1 MPRCGPAPQA
11 LVFTGDLAD
20 RAEPDAYATL
30 RSIVEPA
37 AAAMGAIVVWTMGN
51 HDERS
56 PYARGLFDSDDDGFQ
71 DRVHEVDGL
80 RIVAL
85 DTSVPGYHHGELE
98 PEQLAWLAD
107 VLATPAEHG
116 TLLAMHHPPLPLPML
131 RAAELIELHDQQ
143 SLADV
148 IAGTD
153 VRGIL
158 AGHLHLSTWSTFAG
172 VPVSVASAS
181 CYTSDP
187 APVDRFVSGVDAG
200 QAFTMVHTY
209 DDRLVHTL
217 VPLERG
223 TEVSHV
229 GSDIAEALETV
240 PPGAGLR
247 AGLVEDLPVQQLAP
261 PTRTHHMRLL
271 LMRHGQTHANVSGE
285 LDTAHPGLDLTD
297 LGRAQA
303 AAAARA
309 LSRRDDRRV
318 YVSSRVRTH
327 QTAQPT
333 ADDRG
338 LDLVQLDGLEEI
350 QAGDF
355 EMRNDHDA
363 VAGYIGSVA
372 TWLEGDLAHRMPGGE
387 TGEEFLAPLRPTP
400 SARSSRPA
408 TTPRWSSATAPRCAP
423 GSPPGW
429 PRTPTPRRPPSR
441 CTTPR

>member
-1 MPRCGPAPQA
+1 MHATPRLCGVRQLGQYAAPRHAIAHLSDPHLIGGGRLHYGVMDNVAHLHAALDRLAAIRPVPQA

-20 RAEPDAYATL
+20 QAEPEAYATL

-37 AAAMGAIVVWTMGN
+37 AAAMGAVVVWTMGN
-51 HDERS
+51 HDERA
-56 PYARGLFDSDDDGFQ
+56 PYARGLFDSDDDGPQ

-85 DTSVPGYHHGELE
+85 DTSVPGYHHGELL

-143 SLADV
+143 ALADV
-148 IAGTD
+148 ITGTD

-187 APVDRFVSGVDAG
+187 APVDRFVSGVDAN

-223 TEVSHV
+223 VEVSHV
-229 GSDIAEALETV
+229 GSDIAGALET
-240 PPGAGLR
+240 
-247 AGLVEDLPVQQLAP
+247 
-261 PTRTHHMRLL
+261 
-271 LMRHGQTHANVSGE
+271 
-285 LDTAHPGLDLTD
+285 
-297 LGRAQA
+297 
-303 AAAARA
+303 
-309 LSRRDDRRV
+309 
-318 YVSSRVRTH
+318 
-327 QTAQPT
+327 
-333 ADDRG
+333 
-338 LDLVQLDGLEEI
+338 
-350 QAGDF
+350 
-355 EMRNDHDA
+355 
-363 VAGYIGSVA
+363 
-372 TWLEGDLAHRMPGGE
+372 
-387 TGEEFLAPLRPTP
+387 APLEQ
-400 SARSSRPA
+400 AFELASSK
-408 TTPRWSSATAPRCAP
+408 TSQFNN
-423 GSPPGW
+423 
-429 PRTPTPRRPPSR
+429 
-441 CTTPR
+441 

>member
-1 MPRCGPAPQA
+1 MRQLGQYAAPRHAIAHLSDPHLIGGGRLHYGVIDNVAHLRASLARLAEVRPAPQA

-20 RAEPDAYATL
+20 QGEPEAYATL

-37 AAAMGAIVVWTMGN
+37 AAAMGAVVIWTMGN
-51 HDERS
+51 HDERA
-56 PYARGLFDSDDDGFQ
+56 PFAHGLFDSDDDGFQ

-85 DTSVPGYHHGELE
+85 DTSVPGYHHGELR

-107 VLATPAEHG
+107 VLSTPAEHG

-148 IAGTD
+148 ITGTD

-187 APVDRFVSGVDAG
+187 APVDRLISGVDAA
-200 QAFTMVHTY
+200 QSFTMVHTY

-229 GSDIAEALETV
+229 GTDIAEALETI
-240 PPGAGLR
+240 PLEQAF
-247 AGLVEDLPVQQLAP
+247 ELA
-261 PTRTHHMRLL
+261 
-271 LMRHGQTHANVSGE
+271 
-285 LDTAHPGLDLTD
+285 
-297 LGRAQA
+297 
-303 AAAARA
+303 
-309 LSRRDDRRV
+309 
-318 YVSSRVRTH
+318 SSKTS
-327 QTAQPT
+327 Q
-333 ADDRG
+333 
-338 LDLVQLDGLEEI
+338 
-350 QAGDF
+350 F
-355 EMRNDHDA
+355 NN
-363 VAGYIGSVA
+363 
-372 TWLEGDLAHRMPGGE
+372 
-387 TGEEFLAPLRPTP
+387 
-400 SARSSRPA
+400 
-408 TTPRWSSATAPRCAP
+408 
-423 GSPPGW
+423 
-429 PRTPTPRRPPSR
+429 
-441 CTTPR
+441 

>member
-1 MPRCGPAPQA
+1 MRQLGQYAAPRHAIAHLSDPHLIGGGRLHYGVIDNVAHLRAALERLAAVRPAPQA

-20 RAEPDAYATL
+20 QGEPEAYATL

-37 AAAMGAIVVWTMGN
+37 AAAMGAVVVWTMGN

-56 PYARGLFDSDDDGFQ
+56 PFARGLFDSDDDGFQ
-71 DRVHEVDGL
+71 DRVHDVDGL

-85 DTSVPGYHHGELE
+85 DTSVPGYHHGTLE

-148 IAGTD
+148 ITGTD

-223 TEVSHV
+223 VEVSHV
-229 GSDIAEALETV
+229 GSDIAEALESV
-240 PPGAGLR
+240 PLEQAF
-247 AGLVEDLPVQQLAP
+247 ELA
-261 PTRTHHMRLL
+261 
-271 LMRHGQTHANVSGE
+271 
-285 LDTAHPGLDLTD
+285 
-297 LGRAQA
+297 
-303 AAAARA
+303 
-309 LSRRDDRRV
+309 
-318 YVSSRVRTH
+318 SSKTS
-327 QTAQPT
+327 Q
-333 ADDRG
+333 
-338 LDLVQLDGLEEI
+338 
-350 QAGDF
+350 F
-355 EMRNDHDA
+355 NN
-363 VAGYIGSVA
+363 
-372 TWLEGDLAHRMPGGE
+372 
-387 TGEEFLAPLRPTP
+387 
-400 SARSSRPA
+400 
-408 TTPRWSSATAPRCAP
+408 
-423 GSPPGW
+423 
-429 PRTPTPRRPPSR
+429 
-441 CTTPR
+441 